1 MQSGPGFLPTFLY
14 YFVGTTFIAVFI
26 LAKGL
31 DNADLAM
38 LGNPF
43 QIAIPL
49 GLLAG
54 GLGGYFNGYEQTELP
69 LKNRGADLKKLN
81 QTLTAM
87 GYVETQEFE
96 QVKVYDRPFPAS
108 LVAGKLIVE
117 ITENTILI
125 SGRASRIRRLKQQ
138 LGAG

>member
-14 YFVGTTFIAVFI
+14 YFVGTTFIVVFI
-26 LAKGL
+26 LSQGL
-31 DNADLAM
+31 DNSALAT

-54 GLGGYFNGYEQTELP
+54 SLGGYFNGYEQLELP

-81 QTLTAM
+81 QTLTTM

-96 QVKVYDRPFPAS
+96 QVKVYDRSFPAS
-108 LVAGKLIVE
+108 LFAGKLIVE
-117 ITENTILI
+117 INEKTALI
-125 SGRASRIRRLKQQ
+125 SGRANRIRTLKKTFNV
-138 LGAG
+138 A